1 MRLFYRTRDLFL
13 CKGQLPTGGDFM
25 AVGLVLLNSTFNS
38 CHDSMMKTGSS
49 NLPDL
54 SKFGTPVR

>member
-1 MRLFYRTRDLFL
+1 
-13 CKGQLPTGGDFM
+13 M
-25 AVGLVLLNSTFNS
+25 AVGLVLLNSSFNS

-49 NLPDL
+49 TLPDL

>member
-1 MRLFYRTRDLFL
+1 
-13 CKGQLPTGGDFM
+13 M
-25 AVGLVLLNSTFNS
+25 AVGLVLLNSSFNS

-54 SKFGTPVR
+54 SKFGTR